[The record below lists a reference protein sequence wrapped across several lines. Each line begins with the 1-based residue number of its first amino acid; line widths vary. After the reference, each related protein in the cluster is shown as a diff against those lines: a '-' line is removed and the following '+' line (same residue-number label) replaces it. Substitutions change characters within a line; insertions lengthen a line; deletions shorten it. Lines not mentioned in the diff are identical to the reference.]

1 MAITYKSPV
10 ISEVTISC
18 DLTTG
23 DIATLMT
30 ALIVATEHAKF
41 DFEKSEFKAL
51 SRDLSI
57 ALTLGVQD
65 AEGTFRNA
73 KSKATRQEEKLSKV
87 S

>member
-1 MAITYKSPV
+1 MAITYKAPV
-10 ISEVTISC
+10 TSEVTISC

-30 ALIVATEHAKF
+30 ALTVATEHTQYH
-41 DFEKSEFKAL
+41 FEKSEFKAL

-65 AEGTFRNA
+65 AENSFENA
-73 KSKATRQEEKLSKV
+73 KSKATRQEEKLAKV